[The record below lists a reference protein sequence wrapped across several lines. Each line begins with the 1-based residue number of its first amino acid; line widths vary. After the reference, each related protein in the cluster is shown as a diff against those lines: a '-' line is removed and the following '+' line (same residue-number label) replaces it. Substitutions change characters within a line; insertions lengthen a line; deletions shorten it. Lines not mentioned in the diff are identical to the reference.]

1 MVDGTLEKAG
11 SVTSYRY
18 LSTLAILAAAMAAAR
33 LASGIEPAALTH
45 PLDTIPARIGPWT
58 AAGAGTLSENELSIL
73 QPSSYLLREYRLDP
87 GPGSAAKPAQM
98 QLLVVYYARQQVGQS
113 MHSPKNCLP
122 GSWEVRASGT
132 AVVPL
137 AMGPPARV
145 NTYAIQRDEQ
155 KQLILY
161 WYESKGWIAA
171 SEFTAKFYLLRDTVA
186 ERRSPGALI
195 RLDFPDQPGALEA
208 GESFAAAVIP
218 HIRRCLE

>member
-1 MVDGTLEKAG
+1 MENAG
-11 SVTSYRY
+11 FVTSYRY
-18 LSTLAILAAAMAAAR
+18 LVTLAILAATMAAAR
-33 LASGIEPAALTH
+33 LASGIEPTALVH
-45 PLDTIPARIGPWT
+45 PLDSIPASIGPWT
-58 AAGAGTLSENELSIL
+58 AAGEETLSENELSIL
-73 QPSSYLLREYRLDP
+73 QPSSYLLRSYRLDEP
-87 GPGSAAKPAQM
+87 PPGSAAKPTQM

-132 AVVPL
+132 AVVPVG
-137 AMGPPARV
+137 AGRQARV

-161 WYESKGWIAA
+161 WYESKGWLAA

-218 HIRRCLE
+218 QIRRCLE

>member
-1 MVDGTLEKAG
+1 MEKAG
-11 SVTSYRY
+11 FVTSYRY
-18 LSTLAILAAAMAAAR
+18 LATLAILAATMAAAR
-33 LASGIEPAALTH
+33 LASGIEPTALVH
-45 PLDTIPARIGPWT
+45 PLDSIPASIGPWT
-58 AAGAGTLSENELSIL
+58 AAGEETLSENELSIL
-73 QPSSYLLREYRLDP
+73 QPSSYLLRSYRLDEP
-87 GPGSAAKPAQM
+87 PPGSAAKPTQM

-132 AVVPL
+132 AVVPVG
-137 AMGPPARV
+137 AGRQARV

-161 WYESKGWIAA
+161 WYESKGWLAA

-218 HIRRCLE
+218 QIRRCLE

>member
-1 MVDGTLEKAG
+1 MENAG
-11 SVTSYRY
+11 FVTSYRY
-18 LSTLAILAAAMAAAR
+18 VATLAILAATMAAAR
-33 LASGIEPAALTH
+33 LASGIEPTALVH
-45 PLDTIPARIGPWT
+45 PLDSIPASIGPWT
-58 AAGAGTLSENELSIL
+58 AAGEETLSENELSIL
-73 QPSSYLLREYRLDP
+73 QPSSYLLRSYRLDEP
-87 GPGSAAKPAQM
+87 PPGSAAKPTQM

-132 AVVPL
+132 AVVPVG
-137 AMGPPARV
+137 AGRQARV

-161 WYESKGWIAA
+161 WYESKGWLAA

-218 HIRRCLE
+218 QIRRCLE

>member
-1 MVDGTLEKAG
+1 M
-11 SVTSYRY
+11 TSYRY
-18 LSTLAILAAAMAAAR
+18 LATLAILAATMAAAH
-33 LASGIEPAALTH
+33 LASGIEPTALVH
-45 PLDTIPARIGPWT
+45 PLDSIPASIGPWT
-58 AAGAGTLSENELSIL
+58 AAGEETLSENELSIL
-73 QPSSYLLREYRLDP
+73 QPSSYLLRSYRLDEP
-87 GPGSAAKPAQM
+87 PPGSAAKPTQM

-132 AVVPL
+132 AVVPVG
-137 AMGPPARV
+137 AGRQARV

-161 WYESKGWIAA
+161 WYESKGWLAA

-218 HIRRCLE
+218 QIRRCLE